1 MSCFCN
7 AGCTRCVLELDRL
20 RSREKVEERERV
32 EREERREE
40 RENAPG
46 MILMLHLVFTFLTGK
61 S

>member
-1 MSCFCN
+1 MSCFGN
-7 AGCTRCVLELDRL
+7 ARSTSCVLKLDRL
-20 RSREKVEERERV
+20 KSRDKVEERERGK
-32 EREERREE
+32 ERGE